1 MISSAIGSKIRRR
14 PLVGAVI
21 VGFACLGLAAC
32 DDQKQQTAQSAP
44 MEKYEVGVIAMEPQ
58 TVAITAELPGR
69 TSASLVA
76 EVRPQV
82 GGIILKRLFK
92 EGSEVQEG
100 DVLYQIDPSSY
111 QAAYDSAK
119 ASLQKAEAA
128 VPSAQ
133 SKFDRYQNLVKQ
145 EAVAQQDYEDSRS
158 DLLQAKAEVASA
170 KADVEKARISL
181 DYTQVKAPI
190 SGRVDASTV
199 TVGALVT
206 ADQDTAL
213 TTIRTLDPINVD
225 VTQSSTNLLRL
236 QRSVKEGRVKTSGDN
251 VAVKLLMEDGSMYD
265 MNGSLEFRETAIN
278 TTTGTFTVRLRFPN
292 PDHLLLP
299 GMYVRGIIEEG
310 IAEGSFL
317 VPQNVVSHTP
327 EGDATAKF
335 VNKDGKVEVRTLSV
349 QRSVGNNWLVD
360 GGISA
365 DDMLIVEGFSKVS
378 AGQEVRTR
386 SVDPAEVNSSDASGG
401 GASDHGSAPAAKK
414 N

>member
-1 MISSAIGSKIRRR
+1 MISSTIGSKMRRR
-14 PLVGAVI
+14 PLIGAALVGL
-21 VGFACLGLAAC
+21 ACLGLAAC
-32 DDQKQQTAQSAP
+32 DEQKQQAENGAP
-44 MEKYEVGVIAMEPQ
+44 KGKYEVGVIKLEPQ

-69 TSASLVA
+69 TAASLVA

-100 DVLYQIDPSSY
+100 DVLYQIDPASY
-111 QAAYDSAK
+111 QATFDSAK
-119 ASLQKAEAA
+119 AALQNAEAA

-133 SKFDRYQNLVKQ
+133 SKYDRYENLVKQ
-145 EAVAQQDYEDSRS
+145 DAVAKQDYDDALSS
-158 DLLQAKAEVASA
+158 LLQAKAEVAA
-170 KADVEKARISL
+170 QKANVETARINL
-181 DYTQVKAPI
+181 DYTKVKAAI

-206 ADQDTAL
+206 ADQTSAL

-225 VTQSSTNLLRL
+225 VIQSSTNLLRL
-236 QRSVKEGRVKTSGDN
+236 ERAVKEGRVKTSGDN
-251 VAVKLLMEDGSMYD
+251 VAVKLRLEDGSIYD
-265 MNGSLEFRETAIN
+265 MNGSLEFRESVIDE
-278 TTTGTFTVRLRFPN
+278 TTGTFTVRLQFPN

-310 IAEGSFL
+310 VAEGSFL
-317 VPQNVVSHTP
+317 VPQSLVEHTP
-327 EGDATAKF
+327 EGAATAKF
-335 VNKDGKVEVRTLSV
+335 VNKDGKVDVRTLSV

-365 DDMLIVEGFSKVS
+365 GDLLIVEGTSKVA
-378 AGQEVRTR
+378 AGQEVKTR
-386 SVDPAEVNSSDASGG
+386 MVDAAEINSLGSSG
-401 GASDHGSAPAAKK
+401 AAATDDGSAAAANK